1 MNSTRPWKIRDAG
14 KWFVLSAVVAAA
26 YVAGAGAQLGVGGTH
41 PTNMDLRQAI
51 RAERIDERTAR
62 DYRCIPW
69 RHYRWEYVWMIPA
82 PKLKGVLVWQQNLT
96 AHIRHLPIRC
106 GASPRAII
114 VDVFGA
120 RAAAALRVAEC
131 ESHLYPRAI
140 GAAGER
146 GLFQIHPVHRSWLG
160 SRWARLFE
168 PRVNAR
174 VAYGMSDGGTNWS
187 AWSCKP

>member
-1 MNSTRPWKIRDAG
+1 MKTIIQ
-14 KWFVLSAVVAAA
+14 WFILAAVLAVA
-26 YVAGAGAQLGVGGTH
+26 YVAGAGAQPQTGGIR
-41 PTNMDLRQAI
+41 PTNMELRQMI

-69 RHYRWEYVWMIPA
+69 RHYRWQFVWQIPA
-82 PKLKGVLVWQQNLT
+82 ANLKGVWIWQRGMT

-106 GASPRAII
+106 DASPRAVI
-114 VDVFGA
+114 VDVFGI
-120 RAAAALRVAEC
+120 RAPAALRVAEC
-131 ESHLYPRAI
+131 ESHLYPRAV

-168 PRVNAR
+168 PLVNAS
-174 VAYGMSDGGTNWS
+174 VAYGMSDGGTDWS
-187 AWSCKP
+187 AWSCQP